1 MSADPLLLCEGVW
14 KSWGRRT
21 VLSGCTLS
29 LGPGELVGLVGEN
42 GAGKTT
48 LLRCVLG
55 FARPDRGLV
64 RISGRVGYCPQ
75 ETCLH
80 ASYTVREHLGLA
92 CAIYRRH
99 TSVDVARLDG
109 LVERF
114 RLGPALDQT
123 MGTLSG
129 GTRQKV
135 KLLTALLHAPTL
147 LLMDEPYDGFDWQTY
162 LLFWDVVREMRS
174 SGAGTLLVTHFVHDR
189 TNLDRVHELR
199 EGRLHDA

>member
-1 MSADPLLLCEGVW
+1 MSAEPLLRCEDVA
-14 KSWGRRT
+14 KSFGKT
-21 VLSGCTLS
+21 EVLRGCTLRV
-29 LGPGELVGLVGEN
+29 GPGELVGLVGEN

-55 FARPDRGLV
+55 FLRPSRGSVAL
-64 RISGRVGYCPQ
+64 SGRVGYCPQ
-75 ETCLH
+75 ETSLH
-80 ASYTVREHLGLA
+80 AAYTVREHLGLS
-92 CAIYRRH
+92 CAIYARH
-99 TSVDVARLDG
+99 TAVDLSRVDG

-162 LLFWDVVREMRS
+162 LLFWEVVAAMRS
-174 SGAGTLLVTHFVHDR
+174 AGSGALLVTHFVHDR
-189 TNLDRVHELR
+189 TRLDRVHELC
-199 EGRLHDA
+199 EGRLRDA